1 MPKVPKIRAGMVL
14 IAEPFLTDPNFSRTV
29 VFLVEHNEEGTLG
42 FVLNQPMGIMLK
54 DVIENGPDDQLDIPL
69 FAGGP
74 VATDTLHVIHQLGD
88 HIEGSK
94 FVGKHIYWGG
104 EFEQIRFLLG
114 NKNAKWDDFRF
125 FVGYSGWAP
134 GQLEDE
140 LASGSWIV
148 NKTDEE
154 FIFDLEKQKL
164 WEAALNDKGGKF
176 KLMKGSP
183 LRPDW
188 N

>member
-1 MPKVPKIRAGMVL
+1 MVL